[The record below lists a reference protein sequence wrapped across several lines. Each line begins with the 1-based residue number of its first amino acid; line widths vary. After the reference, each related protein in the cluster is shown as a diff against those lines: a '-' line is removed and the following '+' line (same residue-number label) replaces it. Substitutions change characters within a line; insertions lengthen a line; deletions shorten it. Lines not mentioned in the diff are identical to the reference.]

1 MQLSKAID
9 ICKAAEASEQQL
21 HTLAEE
27 KNDRKRDSRHKDWKQ
42 DNQETRGNKH
52 KRQTPDNKSFRRNCG
67 RSPPPPPTR
76 QCRAYGKSCNACHK
90 LNHFA
95 KCCRSKPPEVKKVD
109 NVSTKDISSESDS
122 SDIEFIIGTVNT
134 HVNNEEWVEKIQLN
148 NHSIKC
154 KNDAVAHN

>member
-67 RSPPPPPTR
+67 RSPPPPPPPHGNVELMENRVTLVISLITL
-76 QCRAYGKSCNACHK
+76 QSAADQ
-90 LNHFA
+90 NHQ
-95 KCCRSKPPEVKKVD
+95 K
-109 NVSTKDISSESDS
+109 
-122 SDIEFIIGTVNT
+122 
-134 HVNNEEWVEKIQLN
+134 
-148 NHSIKC
+148 
-154 KNDAVAHN
+154 